1 MAAVSLNAIQKVVW
15 MKISLTNAGKRFNR
29 DWIFRNFTQEFISG
43 IAYAITGPNGSGKST
58 LLQVIGGAMMM
69 SEGTAQYT
77 IGNRE
82 SAIGN
87 KTPQEVHVDKAF
99 QHISIAAPYLELIE
113 EMTLQEF
120 LQFHSQFKPFLPGL
134 HIKEIIAEIGLQA
147 ATHKQIRFY
156 SSGMKQRVKLAQA
169 IFSNVPCI
177 LLDEPC
183 TNLDA
188 AGFALYH
195 QLISK
200 YCNNR
205 LIIVSSN
212 DEQEYSFC
220 TEKISILDYK
230 KTSSK

>member
-1 MAAVSLNAIQKVVW
+1 VVSLNAIQKVVW

-29 DWIFRNFTQEFISG
+29 DWIFRNFTKEFTSG

-69 SEGTAQYT
+69 SEGDAKYT
-77 IGNRE
+77 IGNGQQ
-82 SAIGN
+82 AID
-87 KTPQEVHVDKAF
+87 KEIHVDKAF
-99 QHISIAAPYLELIE
+99 QLISIAAPYLELIE

-120 LQFHSQFKPFLPGL
+120 LQFHSQFKPLLPGF
-134 HIKEIIAEIGLQA
+134 HIQEIIAEIGLQA
-147 ATHKQIRFY
+147 ATNKQIRFY

-195 QLISK
+195 QLVTK
-200 YCNNR
+200 YCNDR

-230 KTSSK
+230 KAVKG